1 MYLLITG
8 ATGHIGSCIAK
19 KCNDRKIKTILLT
32 RSEKKSKILK
42 KKFRNCIILTNKN
55 LKKNNYNIS
64 TVIHTASINDKDS
77 NKNDNSISQNLNITV
92 KIFESLNI
100 KNLKKIIYLSSAQ
113 VYGSNL
119 IGKVKETTPL
129 LPINNYGIS
138 RCFNELFL
146 KKFSNN
152 HNKNLI
158 ILRVSNVVG
167 EPTISN
173 RSCLRLL
180 PNDIKNQSKLS
191 GKLILRSSGLQY
203 RNFLSIN
210 FLTNTILK
218 LIKKKTKKVLIF
230 NLGGVNV
237 KIIGFINEFTK
248 IYNQNNKKKLKILI
262 LSNKPK
268 TSEKLNYDDHK
279 IRLFLRLNKK
289 ENINNITKIF
299 LRS

>member
-1 MYLLITG
+1 M
-8 ATGHIGSCIAK
+8 
-19 KCNDRKIKTILLT
+19 
-32 RSEKKSKILK
+32 
-42 KKFRNCIILTNKN
+42 
-55 LKKNNYNIS
+55 
-64 TVIHTASINDKDS
+64 
-77 NKNDNSISQNLNITV
+77 
-92 KIFESLNI
+92 
-100 KNLKKIIYLSSAQ
+100 
-113 VYGSNL
+113 
-119 IGKVKETTPL
+119 
-129 LPINNYGIS
+129 
-138 RCFNELFL
+138 
-146 KKFSNN
+146 
-152 HNKNLI
+152 
-158 ILRVSNVVG
+158 
-167 EPTISN
+167 
-173 RSCLRLL
+173 
-180 PNDIKNQSKLS
+180 
-191 GKLILRSSGLQY
+191 ILRSSGLQY

-218 LIKKKTKKVLIF
+218 LIKKKTKKILIF